1 MAKKAGRI
9 QRALAEKLR
18 DTRSPLF
25 RWLDENYA
33 EIEPVI
39 RVRRSWQA
47 LALTAKDAGIITG
60 ADNKGPSRQAVRKA
74 WARVELARAASVAPG
89 HIPTVAPSRTPT
101 VTPTVEGTP
110 HERRDPSRR
119 RFEFSPKA
127 DEDRLLGDTKPRK

>member
-74 WARVELARAASVAPG
+74 WERVELARAASVAPG
-89 HIPTVAPSRTPT
+89 HTPTVAPSRTPT
-101 VTPTVEGTP
+101 AEGTP

-127 DEDRLLGDTKPRK
+127 DEDRLLGYTKPRK

>member
-1 MAKKAGRI
+1 MAKKAGKV
-9 QRALAEKLR
+9 QRALAEKLLE
-18 DTRSPLF
+18 TRSPLF
-25 RWLDENYA
+25 RWLYDNYE
-33 EIEPVI
+33 EIEPAL

-47 LALTAKDAGIITG
+47 LALTAKDAGITG
-60 ADNKGPSRQAVRKA
+60 ADKKGPSRQAVRKA
-74 WARVELARAASVAPG
+74 WERVELARAASVAPG
-89 HIPTVAPSRTPT
+89 HTPTVAPSRTPT